1 MTVYEQLG
9 GEVGVRAL
17 ADRFYD
23 EMDTR
28 PEVKT
33 LRAMHPAD
41 LATTRERFFW
51 FLSGW
56 LGGPQ
61 LFMERAGHPRLRMR
75 HGPFAVDE
83 AARDEWLL
91 CMRAALSPATLAPES
106 LAQLDAAFAQLAN
119 HMLNR

>member
-1 MTVYEQLG
+1 MSVYEQLG

-23 EMDTR
+23 EMDAR

-33 LRAMHPAD
+33 LRAMHPTD

-61 LFMERAGHPRLRMR
+61 LFMERVGHPRLRMR
-75 HGPFAVDE
+75 HAPFAVDE

-91 CMRAALSPATLAPES
+91 CMRAALAPANLPPES
-106 LAQLDAAFAQLAN
+106 LAQLDAAIAQLAN
-119 HMLNR
+119 HMINR